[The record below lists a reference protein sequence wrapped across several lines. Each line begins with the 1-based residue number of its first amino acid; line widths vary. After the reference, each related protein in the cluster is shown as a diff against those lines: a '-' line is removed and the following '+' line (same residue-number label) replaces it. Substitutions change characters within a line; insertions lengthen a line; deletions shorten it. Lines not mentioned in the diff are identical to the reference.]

1 LEVRTKLY
9 SVLALLAG
17 ATPGLAADIASSPM
31 PTPVKAPVAVAIFS
45 WTGIYVGGEVGGGQS
60 HLSGMDP
67 TMPAAG
73 WTSVNTNGVIAGGLL
88 GFNYQ
93 IGNVVLGAEGSYAW
107 SGINMT
113 AGGPFAGGP
122 GLTISD
128 KNDYIAT
135 ATGRLGY
142 AFDRLLV
149 YGKGGAAWT
158 RDKLSANDG
167 LGGTASGNFNRT
179 GWTAGAGIEYA
190 FWQNLSVKLEYDF
203 LRFGGINEQPATTG
217 NLGVTPAIIK
227 LDMQKLMVGL
237 NYRFF

>member
-17 ATPGLAADIASSPM
+17 ATPSLAADLANSPM
-31 PTPVKAPVAVAIFS
+31 PAPVKAPVAVAIFS
-45 WTGIYVGGEVGGGQS
+45 WTGVYVGGEVGGGQS

-67 TMPAAG
+67 TTPAAG
-73 WTSVNTNGVIAGGLL
+73 WTSVNTNGVIAGGQL

-128 KNDYIAT
+128 KNDYVAT

-149 YGKGGAAWT
+149 YGKGGGAWT

-190 FWQNLSVKLEYDF
+190 FWQNLSVKLEYNF

-217 NLGVTPAIIK
+217 NLGVTPAVIK
-227 LDMQKLMVGL
+227 LDMQTLMLGL

>member
-17 ATPGLAADIASSPM
+17 TTPGLAADIANSPM
-31 PTPVKAPVAVAIFS
+31 PAPVKAPVAVAIFS

-73 WTSVNTNGVIAGGLL
+73 WTSVNTNGVIAGGQL

-113 AGGPFAGGP
+113 AGGPFCGWPRTDDLRQERLCRDRDRQAWLRVRSAAGV
-122 GLTISD
+122 
-128 KNDYIAT
+128 
-135 ATGRLGY
+135 R
-142 AFDRLLV
+142 
-149 YGKGGAAWT
+149 
-158 RDKLSANDG
+158 
-167 LGGTASGNFNRT
+167 
-179 GWTAGAGIEYA
+179 
-190 FWQNLSVKLEYDF
+190 
-203 LRFGGINEQPATTG
+203 
-217 NLGVTPAIIK
+217 
-227 LDMQKLMVGL
+227 
-237 NYRFF
+237 